1 MIFKKLKIFLGVF
14 LFLFLISVFFLIPS
28 SFSFA
33 ENAETSFCA
42 VYFTGVGCSHCAK
55 TDLVV
60 LQDLSKE
67 YPNLII
73 IEYEIYQQRENAPL
87 FNEYCQDYELP
98 ACIPGGPTPCCGL
111 PIIIFTKSHQNI
123 ITGDRPILENVREK
137 IERLESN
144 PCPVIDGNSQKFE
157 DLNLAALPGQPKIW
171 TGDRILIKNGQEG
184 EWIFGWK
191 GEKAEDKNSKQIN
204 SNEVLQNLV
213 ITENIADIIDQIHYT
228 SIESINVPLSGA
240 YVYFDK
246 AISFKVETEPEV
258 FSETKLTLAK
268 VLSLAV
274 VDAVNPCA
282 LAVLSLMLITILA
295 YNPQKKRNVLL
306 AGLAFV
312 VSVFVM
318 YLLYGLIIIRSFQ
331 IIQALTSIRIWL
343 YQALGA
349 GAVILGV
356 LKLRGFFRAQA
367 VCNVTPKVNKIIARI
382 TSPIGA
388 FVVGAFVTIFLLPC
402 TIGPYI
408 ICGGILCP
416 LGLLKALPLLLLY
429 NLVFVLPMLI
439 MVLIIYFGLS
449 KIKDISSWQARNIKY
464 LDLTAGLVIIALGLA
479 MILGL
484 V

>member
-1 MIFKKLKIFLGVF
+1 MDFEKLKKILIVF
-14 LFLFLISVFFLIPS
+14 LFLFLILGFFLIPN

-33 ENAETSFCA
+33 ENIETPLCA

-55 TDLVV
+55 TDSVV

-87 FNEYCQDYELP
+87 FDKYCQNYKLP
-98 ACIPGGPTPCCGL
+98 PCILGGPTPCCGL
-111 PIIIFTKSHQNI
+111 PIIIFTESHQEI
-123 ITGDRPILENVREK
+123 IAGDKPILENVRER
-137 IERLESN
+137 IEKLEGN
-144 PCPVIDGNSQKFE
+144 PCPLISGDSQRFE
-157 DLNLAALPGQPKIW
+157 DLNLATLPGQPKIW
-171 TGDRILIKNGQEG
+171 TRNGILVKISEEEG
-184 EWIFGWK
+184 WIFGWK
-191 GEKAEDKNSKQIN
+191 GEEVREKSSKQIN

-213 ITENIADIIDQIHYT
+213 ITEDITNVINEIHYT
-228 SIESINVPLSGA
+228 SIGPIYIPLSGA
-240 YVYFDK
+240 YIHFDN
-246 AISFKVETEPEV
+246 AVSFKVKTEPEV
-258 FSETKLTLAK
+258 PLETKLTLAK

-282 LAVLSLMLITILA
+282 LAVLGLMLIAILT
-295 YNPQKKRNVLL
+295 YNPQKRRNVLL

-318 YLLYGLIIIRSFQ
+318 YLFYGLIIIKSFQ
-331 IIQALTSIRIWL
+331 IIQALTSMRIWL
-343 YQALGA
+343 YQILGA
-349 GAVILGV
+349 GAIILGV
-356 LKLRGFFRAQA
+356 LKLRDFFRARA
-367 VCNVTPKVNKIIARI
+367 VCNVTPRVNKIISKI
-382 TSPIGA
+382 TSPLGA

-416 LGLLKALPLLLLY
+416 FGILKALPLLLLY

-449 KIKDISSWQARNIKY
+449 RIEDVSSWQARNIKY
-464 LDLTAGLVIIALGLA
+464 LDLVAGLIIIGLGLA

>member
-1 MIFKKLKIFLGVF
+1 MIFKKITGVL
-14 LFLFLISVFFLIPS
+14 LFLFLISGFFLIPS

-33 ENAETSFCA
+33 ENVETPSCA
-42 VYFTGVGCSHCAK
+42 VYFTGIGCSHCAK

-60 LQDLSKE
+60 FQDLLKE

-87 FNEYCQDYELP
+87 LNEYCEDYELP

-123 ITGDRPILENVREK
+123 ITGDRPILENVRQK
-137 IERLESN
+137 IGELEDN
-144 PCPVIDGNSQKFE
+144 PCPLINGDSQKFE
-157 DLNLAALPGQPKIW
+157 DLNLATLPSQPKIW
-171 TGDRILIKNGQEG
+171 TRDRILIKNGREG
-184 EWIFGWK
+184 EWIFGWEGEPV
-191 GEKAEDKNSKQIN
+191 GEKSSEQIN
-204 SNEVLQNLV
+204 SNEILQSLV
-213 ITENIADIIDQIHYT
+213 ITENIADIIDQIDYV
-228 SIESINVPLSGA
+228 SIEPIDVPLSGA
-240 YVYFDK
+240 YVHFNN
-246 AISFKVETEPEV
+246 AISFKVEIQPEV
-258 FSETKLTLAK
+258 LPETKLTLAK
-268 VLSLAV
+268 VLSLALI
-274 VDAVNPCA
+274 DAINPCA

-312 VSVFVM
+312 LSVFIM

-349 GAVILGV
+349 GAIVLGV
-356 LKLRGFFRAQA
+356 LKLKDFFRAQA
-367 VCNVTPKVNKIIARI
+367 VCNTTSKVNKIISKI
-382 TSPIGA
+382 TSPMGA

-408 ICGGILCP
+408 ICGGILCS
-416 LGLLKALPLLLLY
+416 LDILKAFPLLLLY
-429 NLVFVLPMLI
+429 NIVFVLPMLI

-449 KIKDISSWQARNIKY
+449 KINDISSWQARNIKY
-464 LDLTAGLVIIALGLA
+464 LDLIAGLIVIVLGIA

>member
-1 MIFKKLKIFLGVF
+1 MDFKKLRNFLGVF
-14 LFLFLISVFFLIPS
+14 LFLFLISGFFLIPS

-33 ENAETSFCA
+33 ENAETPFCA
-42 VYFTGVGCSHCAK
+42 VYFTGVGCTHCAK
-55 TDLVV
+55 TDSVV

-87 FNEYCQDYELP
+87 FNKYCQDYKLP
-98 ACIPGGPTPCCGL
+98 PCIPGGPAPCCGL
-111 PIIIFTKSHQNI
+111 PIIFFTESHQEI
-123 ITGDRPILENVREK
+123 ITGDKPILENVREK
-137 IERLESN
+137 IEELKEN
-144 PCPVIDGNSQKFE
+144 PCPLIDGNSQKFE
-157 DLNLAALPGQPKIW
+157 DLNLATLPGQPKIW
-171 TGDRILIKNGQEG
+171 TGDRILIKIGQEE

-191 GEKAEDKNSKQIN
+191 GEMVGEESSKQIN
-204 SNEVLQNLV
+204 SNEVLQNL
-213 ITENIADIIDQIHYT
+213 IIAENIADIIDQIHYT
-228 SIESINVPLSGA
+228 SIKPINVPLSGA
-240 YVYFDK
+240 YVYFDN
-246 AISFKVETEPEV
+246 AISFKVETEAEV
-258 FSETKLTLAK
+258 FPEAKLTLAK

-282 LAVLSLMLITILA
+282 LAVLGLMLITILA

-306 AGLAFV
+306 AGLAFI
-312 VSVFVM
+312 VSVFIM

-343 YQALGA
+343 YQVLGA
-349 GAVILGV
+349 GAVVLGV
-356 LKLRGFFRAQA
+356 LKLRDFFRAQA
-367 VCNVTPKVNKIIARI
+367 VCKVTPKVNKIISKI
-382 TSPIGA
+382 TSPMGA

-416 LGLLKALPLLLLY
+416 LGILKALPLLLLY

-449 KIKDISSWQARNIKY
+449 KIKDISIWQTRNIKY
-464 LDLTAGLVIIALGLA
+464 LDLIAGLIIIALGLA
-479 MILGL
+479 MVLGL